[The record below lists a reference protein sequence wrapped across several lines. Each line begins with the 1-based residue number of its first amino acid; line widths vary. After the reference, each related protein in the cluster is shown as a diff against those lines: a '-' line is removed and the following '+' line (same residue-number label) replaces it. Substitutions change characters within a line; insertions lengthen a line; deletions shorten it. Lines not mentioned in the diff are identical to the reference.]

1 MQRRKDYRVGFERSI
16 NEICILLRMA
26 IRALKSRISCCEWAS
41 GRIKY
46 RPAALDP
53 DAPPNTNRGR
63 PVFPSRKHLKVQ
75 VEKICAMV

>member
-26 IRALKSRISCCEWAS
+26 IRPLKSRVSCCKWAS

-46 RPAALDP
+46 RPAALDT
-53 DAPPNTNRGR
+53 DALRNTPGLH
-63 PVFPSRKHLKVQ
+63 PVFPRRKHLKVQ